1 MKKQTM
7 AATVPQKTLAAQTA
21 QALEFPNATSATQP
35 PAPDTAPLMAR
46 NDESQPAAVPDWVNE
61 TPGEDYEYE
70 LGMWLGG
77 GAQGGFS
84 EQSVT
89 ITREEYIALKRCLAE
104 MRDMIAEV

>member
-1 MKKQTM
+1 
-7 AATVPQKTLAAQTA
+7 
-21 QALEFPNATSATQP
+21 
-35 PAPDTAPLMAR
+35 MAR
-46 NDESQPAAVPDWVNE
+46 NDESQPATVPDWVDE

-89 ITREEYIALKRCLAE
+89 ITREEYIGLKRCLAE